1 MTFEFSIEMTGLDI
15 VDAELRAKMD
25 ALDDFTV
32 PLKRCAVS
40 YYNTVQMFFDESK
53 GPDGIAWAPL
63 TPAYARRK
71 PKGNTKILI
80 LEGTLQD
87 TIVTGTT
94 STIDREKLSVGS
106 NMPYAAAHQFGYK
119 KGGIPKRTFLGFT
132 EEDEEI
138 FVEIFADWVDEAG
151 K

>member
-1 MTFEFSIEMTGLDI
+1 MAFEFSVELTGLGA
-15 VDAELRAKMD
+15 VDAVLAAKLE

-40 YYNTVQMFFDESK
+40 YYNTVGTFFEDSQ

-63 TPAYARRK
+63 SPDYAARK
-71 PKGNTKILI
+71 PKSKTKILI

-87 TIVTGTT
+87 TIITGATT
-94 STIDREKLSVGS
+94 TIDKTTMRVGS

-119 KGGIPKRTFLGFT
+119 KGGIPQRMFLGFT
-132 EEDEEI
+132 DED
-138 FVEIFADWVDEAG
+138 VEIFTDIFRDWVDEAG
-151 K
+151 